1 MKSASMNL
9 VLKTNLSTRTKN
21 IMWCLVINSRQLI
34 KSNALRSEIAIMIW
48 HCEVLRNIA
57 NLSILA
63 CSCAMQP
70 WFVQLLCN
78 MQSSLYD
85 EMRPRKSKVCHSA
98 AE

>member
-1 MKSASMNL
+1 
-9 VLKTNLSTRTKN
+9 
-21 IMWCLVINSRQLI
+21 
-34 KSNALRSEIAIMIW
+34 MIW

-70 WFVQLLCN
+70 WFVQLLYN
-78 MQSSLYD
+78 IQSSLHD
-85 EMRPRKSKVCHSA
+85 EIRPQMSKLWHSA